1 VPFGAGDRLLIFTD
15 GVSEAH
21 GPGDVEFGEKRL
33 EGLLQDAR
41 GESAAELRRR
51 ILSAVHEFRDR
62 PLEDDA
68 TLLLVAG
75 H

>member
-1 VPFGAGDRLLIFTD
+1 MSEGRGA
-15 GVSEAH
+15 
-21 GPGDVEFGEKRL
+21 
-33 EGLLQDAR
+33 
-41 GESAAELRRR
+41 SAAELRRR